1 MITRRNFGLGLL
13 ATGGAVAGL
22 RATPAAAETLTTDDG
37 LHTQPWFLQSF
48 LHLPDDLAEAN
59 ATGKRFAIVWEQRG
73 CIYCRD
79 MHLVNFAVPE
89 VERYVRDH
97 FTILSLNLH
106 GARKVTDFDGEELEE
121 RKLARKYGI
130 VFTPTLQFFPEPDQM
145 PKGKHTVETEV
156 FRQRGLLK
164 PPEFLAM
171 FRFVREKAYDAT
183 RFDEYLKRA
192 AG

>member
-1 MITRRNFGLGLL
+1 MITRRTFALGLL
-13 ATGGAVAGL
+13 AAGAA
-22 RATPAAAETLTTDDG
+22 APIHPAPAAAEALMTDDG

-48 LHLPDDLAEAN
+48 LYLHDDLAEAQ
-59 ATGKRFAIVWEQRG
+59 AAGKRFAIVWEQRG

-79 MHLVNFAVPE
+79 MHVVNFAVPE

-130 VFTPTLQFFPEPDQM
+130 VFTPTIQFFPEPDQM

>member
-1 MITRRNFGLGLL
+1 MITRRTFALGLL
-13 ATGGAVAGL
+13 AAGGSASLGSV
-22 RATPAAAETLTTDDG
+22 PAAAEALMTEDG

-48 LHLPDDLAEAN
+48 LHLHDDLAEAQ
-59 ATGKRFAIVWEQRG
+59 AAGKRFAIVWEQRG

-79 MHLVNFAVPE
+79 MHVVNFAVPE

-130 VFTPTLQFFPEPDQM
+130 VFTPTIQFFPEPDQM